1 MIPLRDVRAQYE
13 ALRVPLEE
21 AVAAV
26 MSEGRYIGGP
36 RVRELEERLADYVGV
51 RYCVTCA
58 NGTDALVLALMAWG
72 IGPGDAVFVPD
83 FTFFATAEAVARVGA
98 VPVFVDVDPL
108 TYNISPVALMEALR
122 VVDAR
127 TGLRPAVVTAVDL
140 FGLPA
145 EYSALRA
152 LCERYGLLL
161 LEDAA
166 QGFGG
171 AVGDRRA
178 GSFGDISATSFFPSK
193 PLSCMGDGGAVFT
206 DNDEWAALVRS
217 LASHGAGAS
226 RYDNVRIGM
235 NSRLDALQAAIISV
249 KMDAFK
255 DELAAVRKVA
265 ARYGRA
271 FGNTALG
278 LPVVPSGFESAWA
291 QYTVRLPKRIDR
303 EAFRFRLAETG
314 VPTQVYYPRPLHC
327 QAAWGGNAVCFGAPE
342 TERLCRTVIS
352 LPVGPYL
359 SEVDQRRV
367 IDATEDALRKSS

>member
-255 DELAAVRKVA
+255 DELAAVREVA
-265 ARYGRA
+265 TRYGRA

-278 LPVVPSGFESAWA
+278 LPIVPSGFESAWA

-303 EAFRFRLAETG
+303 EAFRFHLAEAG
-314 VPTQVYYPRPLHC
+314 VPTQVYYPQPLHC

-352 LPVGPYL
+352 LPVGPCL
-359 SEVDQRRV
+359 SEVDQQRV
-367 IDATEDALRKSS
+367 IDATKDALHKRG

>member
-255 DELAAVRKVA
+255 DELAAVREVA
-265 ARYGRA
+265 TRYGRA

-278 LPVVPSGFESAWA
+278 LPIVPSGFESAWA

-314 VPTQVYYPRPLHC
+314 VPTQVYYPQPLHC

-367 IDATEDALRKSS
+367 IDVTEDALRKSS

>member
-1 MIPLRDVRAQYE
+1 MIPFRDVRAQYE

-36 RVRELEERLADYVGV
+36 RVRDLEERLADYVGA
-51 RYCVTCA
+51 RHCVTCA

-145 EYSALRA
+145 EYFALRA

-255 DELAAVRKVA
+255 DELAAVQEVA

-278 LPVVPSGFESAWA
+278 LPIVPSGFESAWA

-314 VPTQVYYPRPLHC
+314 VPTQVYYPQPLHC

-367 IDATEDALRKSS
+367 IDVTEDALRKSS

>member
-1 MIPLRDVRAQYE
+1 MIPFRDVRAQYE

-36 RVRELEERLADYVGV
+36 RVRELEERLADYVGA
-51 RYCVTCA
+51 RHCVTCA

-171 AVGDRRA
+171 AVGGRRA
-178 GSFGDISATSFFPSK
+178 GSFGDISTTSFFPSK

-255 DELAAVRKVA
+255 DELAAVQEVA
-265 ARYGRA
+265 TRYGRA

-278 LPVVPSGFESAWA
+278 LPIVPSGFESAWA

-303 EAFRFRLAETG
+303 EAFRFHLAEAG
-314 VPTQVYYPRPLHC
+314 VPAQVYYPRPLHC
-327 QAAWGGNAVCFGAPE
+327 QAAWGDNAVCFGAPE

-359 SEVDQRRV
+359 SEVDQQRV
-367 IDATEDALRKSS
+367 IDATKDALHKRG

>member
-327 QAAWGGNAVCFGAPE
+327 KAAWGGNAVCFGAPE

>member
-255 DELAAVRKVA
+255 DELAAVREVA
-265 ARYGRA
+265 TRYGRA
-271 FGNTALG
+271 FEGTALG
-278 LPVVPSGFESAWA
+278 LPIVPSGFESAWA

-314 VPTQVYYPRPLHC
+314 VPTQVYYPQPLHC

-367 IDATEDALRKSS
+367 IDVTEDALRKSS